1 MKNPFQ
7 DFRSVP
13 YQKREIPLDRI
24 VREKEETLELLVQG
38 YLQLVEEEVRDLV
51 WLVEESK
58 VEKAY
63 NAAIKRIDGS
73 QYDADD
79 IDEFCALLDSSNKL
93 PYLISGPAGIYIS
106 ALVNRAQEDHIVLSP
121 KDYERSFHFL
131 GYKLPEGKTL
141 VLQGDVGD
149 FTGSGLFGGS
159 LIVEGIGRELVRR
172 RDDEGRDKGHPQ
184 YGPEHGGVDAWR
196 GNPRGRHHSERGD
209 QVLREHGLSGS
220 VRGQDLSEGK
230 ASGTPGPRKGRIE
243 GQS

>member
-1 MKNPFQ
+1 MKNPFL

-13 YQKREIPLDRI
+13 YQKKEIPLERI
-24 VREKEETLELLVQG
+24 VREKEETLEHLVQG

-63 NAAIKRIDGS
+63 GAALKRIDGI

-79 IDEFCALLDSSNKL
+79 IDEFCALLDRSNKA

-106 ALVNRAQEDHIVLSP
+106 ALVNRAREDHIVLCP
-121 KDYERSFHFL
+121 KDYERTFHFL

-149 FTGSGLFGGS
+149 FTGAGLFGGC
-159 LIVEGIGRELVRR
+159 LIVEGSAGNWCGAGMMKGQIRVVQNAGQNTGEWMRGGEIHVEGTIQSVGSKFYGNTGYRVLFGGKIYQKGKLLV
-172 RDDEGRDKGHPQ
+172 
-184 YGPEHGGVDAWR
+184 
-196 GNPRGRHHSERGD
+196 PRALVKQE
-209 QVLREHGLSGS
+209 QAE
-220 VRGQDLSEGK
+220 
-230 ASGTPGPRKGRIE
+230 T
-243 GQS
+243 